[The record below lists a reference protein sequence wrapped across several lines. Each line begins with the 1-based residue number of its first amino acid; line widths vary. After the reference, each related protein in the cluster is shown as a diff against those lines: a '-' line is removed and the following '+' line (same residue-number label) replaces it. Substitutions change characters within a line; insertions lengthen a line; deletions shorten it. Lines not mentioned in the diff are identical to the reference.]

1 VTFEPAD
8 PVVSKQA
15 LPTGENY
22 IGDYLAITRDQRNG
36 LRKTPTQTTLL
47 HVRYDCKLTASP
59 YSVVL
64 AVGGTLG
71 RGAEHRSLQ
80 LRLIVR
86 LLVATSLLVTL

>member
-15 LPTGENY
+15 LPTGEDY
-22 IGDYLAITRDQRNG
+22 IGDYLAITRDQRSG

-47 HVRYDCKLTASP
+47 HVRYDCKLSASP
-59 YSVVL
+59 YSVVI

-71 RGAEHRSLQ
+71 RGADHRSLQ
-80 LRLIVR
+80 FRPIVR
-86 LLVATSLLVTL
+86 LLVATSPLVTL